1 MKVKEA
7 DKMKFKWWGQASF
20 LITKSDGTKIVTD
33 PYNEDLPYKKIN
45 DKADYVTVS
54 HDHFDHN
61 AVDTIPGQPYIVN
74 NVSGFKD
81 KKVDITGIST
91 YHDDVE
97 GAERGENI
105 IFMMHLDGMKVSH
118 MGDIGHPLDSSQ
130 VEKLKDTDILLLPV
144 GGHFTIDAGQAF
156 EVVKKLDPKVVIP
169 MHFKT
174 DILDLPI
181 KGVEKFLKYFAEES
195 IVRIDG
201 PEVKISELPDKQK
214 VYVLDYVK

>member
-1 MKVKEA
+1 
-7 DKMKFKWWGQASF
+7 MKFKWWGQASF
-20 LITKSDGTKIVTD
+20 LITKDDGTKIITD
-33 PYNEDLPYKKIN
+33 PYNEDMPYKKIN
-45 DKADYVTVS
+45 DEADYVTVS

-61 AVDTIPGQPYIVN
+61 AVETIPGQPYVVN

-91 YHDDVE
+91 YHDDAE

-105 IFMMHLDGMKVSH
+105 IFMMQLDGMKVSH
-118 MGDIGHPLDSSQ
+118 LGDLGHPLNSSQ

-144 GGHFTIDAGQAF
+144 GGHFTIDADQAY
-156 EVVKKLDPKVVIP
+156 EVVKKLEPKIVIP

-181 KGVEKFLKYFAEES
+181 KGVDKFLKHFDENS
-195 IVRIDG
+195 IVRMNG
-201 PEVKISELPDKQK
+201 PEVKFSELPVKQK